1 LKEGGKNMGDA
12 HHQSTSLLKDVY
24 FLNFVVLMVFTIIEV
39 GAVGFEMPPTATALV
54 LISVGVIKGI
64 GIAAL
69 FMHLK
74 DDPISLTVT
83 AIFPIFF
90 IIVLFI
96 GIGFTSPAA
105 TSTLPAWCRFG
116 T

>member
-1 LKEGGKNMGDA
+1 MGDV
-12 HHQSTSLLKDVY
+12 HHESTSLFKDVY
-24 FLNFVVLMVFTIIEV
+24 FLNFVVLIIFTVIEV
-39 GAVGFEMPPTATALV
+39 GAVAVKMPTTATALV
-54 LISVGVIKGI
+54 LISVGIIKGV

-74 DDPISLTVT
+74 DDPNSLTLT
-83 AIFPIFF
+83 ALFPVFF

-105 TSTLPAWCRFG
+105 TSTLPAWCRFD

>member
-1 LKEGGKNMGDA
+1 MGDA
-12 HHQSTSLLKDVY
+12 HHESTSLLKDVY
-24 FLNFVVLMVFTIIEV
+24 FLNFLVLLIFTVIEV
-39 GAVGFEMPPTATALV
+39 GAVGVKMPPTATALV
-54 LISVGVIKGI
+54 LVSVGVIKGI

-74 DDPISLTVT
+74 EDPVSLTMT

-96 GIGFTSPAA
+96 GIGFTSPSA
-105 TSTLPAWCRFG
+105 TSTLPAWCRFN